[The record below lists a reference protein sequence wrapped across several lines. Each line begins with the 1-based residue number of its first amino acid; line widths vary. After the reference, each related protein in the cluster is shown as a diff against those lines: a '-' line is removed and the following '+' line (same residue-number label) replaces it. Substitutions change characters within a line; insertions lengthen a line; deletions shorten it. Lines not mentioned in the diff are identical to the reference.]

1 MSTGAFLLVLA
12 SAVSH
17 ATWNFLAKRSTHK
30 TAFFWCF
37 TSVAFA
43 LYLPAALVF
52 AVRDGVSAEGW
63 LRGLGTAFLHG
74 VYGLSLSRGY
84 QLGDLSMVY
93 PISRGMGPLL
103 VPVLAVPILGE
114 SVSALAAGGVALVV
128 AGIYALHA
136 ESMAP
141 AAVLSPLRFWDRP
154 DSRYA
159 LVTGALIA
167 TYTLWDKA
175 ALDHVPAVALNQFA
189 MAGHALVL
197 APIALAG
204 GAVAARAEWRERL
217 GSVLAAGVLSP
228 LAYVLVLAALTT
240 SRVSYVAPAVLSPL
254 AYVLVLAALTTSR
267 VSYVAP
273 VREVGIVLGA
283 ALGVF
288 LLGEPYGAPRI
299 LGSALIAT
307 GVILLAVAP

>member
-1 MSTGAFLLVLA
+1 MSTGVFLLVLG

-17 ATWNFLAKRSTHK
+17 ATWNFLTKRSTHK

-37 TSVAFA
+37 TAVAFA
-43 LYLPAALVF
+43 LYLPAAVAF
-52 AVRDGVSAEGW
+52 GIRDGVSAEGW
-63 LRGLGTAFLHG
+63 LRGLGTALLHG
-74 VYGLSLSRGY
+74 VYGLSLSRSY
-84 QLGDLSMVY
+84 RVGDLSMVY

-103 VPVLAVPILGE
+103 VPVLAVLLLGE
-114 SVSALAAGGVALVV
+114 SVSALAAGGVALIVV
-128 AGIYALHA
+128 GIYALHA

-141 AAVLSPLRFWDRP
+141 AALARPLRFWDRA

-159 LVTGALIA
+159 LITGALIA

-175 ALDHVPAVALNQFA
+175 ALDHVPPVALNQFA
-189 MAGHALVL
+189 MAGHVLVL

-204 GAVAARAEWRERL
+204 GALTARAEWRESR
-217 GSVLAAGVLSP
+217 GSVVAAGILSP
-228 LAYVLVLAALTT
+228 LAYVLVLVALTA
-240 SRVSYVAPAVLSPL
+240 SRVSYVAPA
-254 AYVLVLAALTTSR
+254 
-267 VSYVAP
+267 
-273 VREVGIVLGA
+273 REVGIVLGV

-288 LLGEPYGAPRI
+288 LLGEPYGKPRI